1 MAVPLLDLAAHH
13 EPLHTEI
20 MAAIGHVFHFQAF
33 ILGPEVS
40 KLEERVASYCQT
52 RSATSR
58 YDVRAF
64 GEGTG
69 SLGGNC
75 RWILNK
81 VSRARLPVFAKF
93 CGKVR
98 TE

>member
-13 EPLHTEI
+13 EPLHIEI
-20 MAAIGHVFHFQAF
+20 MAAIGEVFYSQVF
-33 ILGPEVS
+33 ILSPEVS
-40 KLEERVASYCQT
+40 KLEERVDSYCRT
-52 RSATSR
+52 RSAISR
-58 YDVRAF
+58 YDVRTL
-64 GEGTG
+64 GVGKG

-93 CGKVR
+93 RGKVR

>member
-1 MAVPLLDLAAHH
+1 MAVPLVDLAAHH

-20 MAAIGHVFHFQAF
+20 MAAIGQVFHSQAF

-40 KLEERVASYCQT
+40 KLEERMASYCQT
-52 RSATSR
+52 RSAISR
-58 YDVRAF
+58 YDGQTF
-64 GEGTG
+64 GGQKG

-75 RWILNK
+75 GWILNK

-93 CGKVR
+93 CSKVR

>member
-20 MAAIGHVFHFQAF
+20 MAAIEQVFHSQAF
-33 ILGPEVS
+33 ILAPEVS

-52 RSATSR
+52 RSAISR
-58 YDVRAF
+58 YDVGTF
-64 GEGTG
+64 GVRKGF
-69 SLGGNC
+69 LGGS
-75 RWILNK
+75 RVWILNK

-93 CGKVR
+93 CSKVR